1 MNEVRNNVVLLC
13 LCVLVGLVLYS
24 SGLAHR
30 PISKSPTGDSSVTW
44 EAVYWG
50 ATSALAMTV
59 LVLLV
64 GKAVPIID
72 SVIRGS
78 SSVVARGFAVGL
90 GGLGTLVKVIPGA
103 FDDVIVLILTI
114 IGALVIGKLAG
125 LGKERLRSRNAQLE
139 SDES

>member
-1 MNEVRNNVVLLC
+1 
-13 LCVLVGLVLYS
+13 
-24 SGLAHR
+24 
-30 PISKSPTGDSSVTW
+30 
-44 EAVYWG
+44 
-50 ATSALAMTV
+50 MTV